1 MPCGFY
7 KRTPEIKAKNS
18 IATKKLWED
27 SEYRKNFKGNSGH
40 HHSEFTKRKM
50 SESHK
55 GKCLLEETK
64 RKMSE
69 SNIGKSHPNIQGE
82 KHPRWLGGI
91 SKFPYAFDFDIELK
105 DLIKRRDKCTCQL
118 CQKKKWKKNLCV
130 HHIDYNKQN
139 SAPENL
145 ITLCRSCHSETN
157 SDRKVWVKFFSQ
169 KLKFA

>member
-50 SESHK
+50 SES
-55 GKCLLEETK
+55 
-64 RKMSE
+64 
-69 SNIGKSHPNIQGE
+69 Q
-82 KHPRWLGGI
+82 
-91 SKFPYAFDFDIELK
+91 
-105 DLIKRRDKCTCQL
+105 
-118 CQKKKWKKNLCV
+118 
-130 HHIDYNKQN
+130 
-139 SAPENL
+139 PENL